1 MPTRDPRRGSPPEP
15 FIGVSMEHAEDLLQ
29 GHGFGPEMLGVGL
42 DMMRTVVHRSLPKPP
57 VSTAVPLS
65 LAGAAWV
72 PGGADRISALP
83 EHVLQDIISRLP
95 AADAARTSALASR
108 WRPLWR
114 SAPLVVAD
122 THFLPNGRQIALGV
136 GEEESPGLADLVT
149 RVLAAHPGPFRC
161 VHLTRT
167 AMDAHRG
174 EIARWLDV
182 LAAKGVQEL
191 AFINRPWPLDI
202 RLPATLFRCA
212 PLTRLFLSAWR
223 LPDTAAVPRSAAFPN
238 LRELGLSLVAME
250 DRDLAFLL
258 DRSPVLEILTIV
270 AAQGGVRL
278 RLISHSVR
286 CVQLCYSI
294 LEDIL
299 VVDAPRLERLLQWTW
314 GLGSNS
320 DKCCRVKIGH
330 APNLRAIGY
339 LQPGEHDLE
348 IGNTAIKAG
357 TKLSTSTLV
366 PSVQN
371 LALELTFQVRN
382 DLKKVHNFLRCFP
395 NIETLHIRS
404 EKARGESTG
413 KVGLKFWL
421 EGGPIA
427 CIRQHLKKIIFH
439 DFRGSTNE
447 TAFLKFIAENARV
460 LENMVI
466 VVSDWLLSS
475 GVDVRAILK
484 HLTCAKWASGACKF
498 QVFKSILRE
507 GERPVYGVRLASEV
521 LPSDPFD
528 KIYYREP
535 LL

>member
-1 MPTRDPRRGSPPEP
+1 MSNRRVSPPES
-15 FIGVSMEHAEDLLQ
+15 FIGVSMERFEASLESDGL
-29 GHGFGPEMLGVGL
+29 GPGSLGPGM
-42 DMMRTVVHRSLPKPP
+42 DMVRTVVQCSLPMPP
-57 VSTAVPLS
+57 VSPAAPLS
-65 LAGAAWV
+65 LAGAAWL

-83 EHVLQDIISRLP
+83 DRLLRDIISRLP
-95 AADAARTSALASR
+95 AADGARTAALASR

-122 THFLPNGRQIALGV
+122 THFLPLGV
-136 GEEESPGLADLVT
+136 GEEDSSRVADLVT

-238 LRELGLSLVAME
+238 LRELGLSLVAVE

-258 DRSPVLEILTIV
+258 DRSPVLEILTVIPSQV
-270 AAQGGVRL
+270 PVRL
-278 RLISHSVR
+278 RLVSHSVR

-294 LEDIL
+294 VAEVL
-299 VVDAPRLERLLQWTW
+299 VVDAPRLESLLQSW
-314 GLGSNS
+314 GLGSKS
-320 DKCCRVKIGH
+320 QRCCRVKIGH
-330 APNLRAIGY
+330 APKLRVIGY

-348 IGNTAIKAG
+348 IGNTSIKAG
-357 TKLSTSTLV
+357 TKLTISTLV
-366 PSVQN
+366 RS
-371 LALELTFQVRN
+371 
-382 DLKKVHNFLRCFP
+382 DLKKVPNFLRCFP
-395 NIETLHIRS
+395 NVETLHIQS
-404 EKARGESTG
+404 EKACEEPTG

-421 EGGPIA
+421 EGGPIT
-427 CIRQHLKKIIFH
+427 CIRQQLKKLIFRE
-439 DFRGSTNE
+439 FRGSTNE
-447 TAFLKFIAENARV
+447 VAFLKFVAEKARV
-460 LENMVI
+460 LEKMV
-466 VVSDWLLSS
+466 VVVYLSS
-475 GVDVRAILK
+475 GVGVSAMLK
-484 HLTCAKWASGACKF
+484 PLTCAKWANEACKL
-498 QVFKSILRE
+498 QVYKSIYSD
-507 GERPVYGVRLASEV
+507 GSRPVYGVRLASEV
-521 LPSDPFD
+521 LPADPFD
-528 KIYYREP
+528 LKDYYES